1 MAQND
6 LIETLQTAEYPIH
19 LFHGVADEL
28 VSYAN
33 LPDVNAN
40 PYLSLRTLPESFD
53 HTYTGNVCVGQ
64 VGIGFIVTYDA
75 SLYAIEEKHFRSHF
89 QKRKEIQEWKE
100 VQNLLILFHCERYM
114 MFRM

>member
-33 LPDVNAN
+33 LPDVNAS
-40 PYLSLRTLPESFD
+40 PYLSLRTLPGSFD

-75 SLYAIEEKHFRSHF
+75 SLYAIEEKHGDGGGTS
-89 QKRKEIQEWKE
+89 QKGKTSKSGKKSKSGKEKKCK
-100 VQNLLILFHCERYM
+100 N
-114 MFRM
+114 